1 MTYDHARA
9 EIRDTLE
16 MIEIA
21 ITDVSTEAAK
31 MGIQPHMLRDTR
43 GGWPLHD
50 LLHSKVQAFHSL
62 MLIDYLEKEANAH
75 R

>member
-9 EIRDTLE
+9 ELLDTLE

-21 ITDVSTEAAK
+21 ITDVSTEAANMK
-31 MGIQPHMLRDTR
+31 IQPHMLRLPDGR
-43 GGWPLHD
+43 WALQD
-50 LLHSKVQAFHSL
+50 LLQAKVQALHTLVL
-62 MLIDYLEKEANAH
+62 MDYLEKEANAT